1 MTSIASAS
9 IDFRS
14 VARELVSAQPSRT
27 IAKSSASRRSDGSEL
42 IPAEVTARLS
52 REGNEFRTQPM
63 PLGST
68 VDQEG
73 LTNTYAVMPSVYP
86 ATFPS
91 AEQARRYM
99 VQGACAML
107 FVVGLIATAFAVS

>member
-1 MTSIASAS
+1 MTSIASTS

-14 VARELVSAQPSRT
+14 VARELISAQPARA

-42 IPAEVTARLS
+42 IPAEVAARLS
-52 REGNEFRTQPM
+52 REGKEFRSQPM
-63 PLGST
+63 TLGST

-91 AEQARRYM
+91 AEQVRRYM
-99 VQGACAML
+99 IQGACAVL
-107 FVVGLIATAFAVS
+107 FVSGLIATAFAVS